1 MAHNVRGLGCSGGCA
16 IMRILRLIIPG
27 CLALIC
33 ANVVFADGA
42 GDPKV
47 RMGGGGSCQT
57 FTQTSLTQTFT
68 GVETAA
74 GGCVGG
80 VDFINDVTVDDQGVT
95 LFTQVVNIFT
105 PFTGTLS
112 CDTVEG
118 SPLSG
123 AALSSTTSCTFSALE
138 GDPGIAF
145 NPHPEVP
152 PYSLSFL
159 NDPSGAGFP
168 AFITITLSDHVIPT
182 PEPGTMLLLGVGLAV
197 LVARGKGSRL

>member
-1 MAHNVRGLGCSGGCA
+1 
-16 IMRILRLIIPG
+16 MRILRLIISA

-42 GDPKV
+42 TDPKV

-57 FTQTSLTQTFT
+57 FTQTSLTETFT
-68 GVETAA
+68 HVETVT

-80 VDFINDVTVDDQGVT
+80 VDFIDEVTMDDVAIP
-95 LFTQVVNIFT
+95 LFIQVVNIDT
-105 PFTGTLS
+105 AFTGALS
-112 CDTVEG
+112 CDTAEG

-123 AALSSTTSCTFSALE
+123 ATVSSRTSCTFSEEE
-138 GDPGIAF
+138 GNPGIQ
-145 NPHPEVP
+145 PGV

-159 NDPSGAGFP
+159 NDPSGGSFP

-182 PEPGTMLLLGVGLAV
+182 PEPGTMLLLVVGLAV
-197 LVARGKGSRL
+197 LLAGRMGLKVVGHPTI